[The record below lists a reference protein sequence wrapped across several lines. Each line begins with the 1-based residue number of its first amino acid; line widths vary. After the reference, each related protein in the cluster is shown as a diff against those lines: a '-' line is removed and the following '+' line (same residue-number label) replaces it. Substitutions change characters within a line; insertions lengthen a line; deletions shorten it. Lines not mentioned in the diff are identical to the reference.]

1 MRKNKYIERKSEK
14 ERIITERRGEIPMKS
29 MDICACQSATGA
41 GKARQAKKRTAE
53 NGKCRKS
60 GKHGC
65 MYEDGFCCFHISSA
79 DCILFYK
86 YIITFLHCQHN
97 YVRYLPYFE

>member
-1 MRKNKYIERKSEK
+1 MRKNKYIERKREK

-41 GKARQAKKRTAE
+41 GKARKTKKRTAE
-53 NGKCRKS
+53 NDKCRKS

-79 DCILFYK
+79 DRLLCYE

>member
-41 GKARQAKKRTAE
+41 GKSRQAKKRTAE
-53 NGKCRKS
+53 MASAERAVS
-60 GKHGC
+60 TAVC
-65 MYEDGFCCFHISSA
+65 MRMVFAVFTFPLLIVYYVISIS
-79 DCILFYK
+79 
-86 YIITFLHCQHN
+86 
-97 YVRYLPYFE
+97 

>member
-1 MRKNKYIERKSEK
+1 MRKNKYIKGNGEK
-14 ERIITERRGEIPMKS
+14 ERIITESRGEIPMKS

-41 GKARQAKKRTAE
+41 GKTCQAEERTAE

-79 DCILFYK
+79 DRLLCYK
-86 YIITFLHCQHN
+86 YIITFLCCQHN
-97 YVRYLPYFE
+97 YVRYLLYFE